1 MKGSDVLTVFGINK
15 IYSSRW
21 TVGIG
26 WKVEEA
32 TRNYHEN
39 EKIQIKSDFP
49 QFLLP
54 WNLHGT
60 ARSQMWVYMYADW
73 YGGTDSCL

>member
-1 MKGSDVLTVFGINK
+1 
-15 IYSSRW
+15 
-21 TVGIG
+21 VGIG

-54 WNLHGT
+54 
-60 ARSQMWVYMYADW
+60 
-73 YGGTDSCL
+73 